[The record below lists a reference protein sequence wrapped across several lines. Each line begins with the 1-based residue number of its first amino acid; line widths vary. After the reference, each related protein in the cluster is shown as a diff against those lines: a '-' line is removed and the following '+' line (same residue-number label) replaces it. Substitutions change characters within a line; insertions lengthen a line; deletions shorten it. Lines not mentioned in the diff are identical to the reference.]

1 MPTTIMT
8 NAGGQRKHRRAH
20 TLGFSEAGDG
30 VGGPPEEATFKVQVE
45 CEPYLAAC
53 TNGGGD
59 SGEQEVKL
67 AQRAGQAPKGQE
79 VRSQ

>member
-1 MPTTIMT
+1 MPTTVMT

-45 CEPYLAAC
+45 CDLAAC
-53 TNGGGD
+53 TNGEGD
-59 SGEQEVKL
+59 SREREVKL
-67 AQRAGQAPKGQE
+67 AQQAGQAPKGQE